1 MPFTSSIYR
10 IQLSRGRSRSQGFE
24 PFSHNW
30 QEPVIANSFPKG
42 SSDWTRVY
50 VLLRF
55 PSIEVGQVSVL
66 YLRLVRGL
74 AQGMSERGGQSS
86 SFFQKKVVESW
97 SFTKRVVFK
106 ASELVELRAGTYRKE
121 CWQID
126 PRARGEGNW
135 KQIKTPS
142 IRIQLSIV
150 GPQAFHV
157 EMKGNIVS

>member
-126 PRARGEGNW
+126 PRARGEGN
-135 KQIKTPS
+135 
-142 IRIQLSIV
+142 
-150 GPQAFHV
+150 
-157 EMKGNIVS
+157 

>member
-1 MPFTSSIYR
+1 MPFTLSIYR
-10 IQLSRGRSRSQGFE
+10 IPLSRGRSQGFE

-30 QEPVIANSFPKG
+30 QEPVIANSFP
-42 SSDWTRVY
+42 SDWTRVY

-97 SFTKRVVFK
+97 SFTKWVVFK

-150 GPQAFHV
+150 GPQDSKKAFLW
-157 EMKGNIVS
+157 GNIFS